1 MIVEYDP
8 ESAILEESNTFDS
21 ELEGLY
27 LDEPLQTTIGSP
39 NTAAKY
45 RRPNRGTRRYKIDL
59 IISKVW
65 TLGKQLIRILRTT
78 DRCHVQNR

>member
-8 ESAILEESNTFDS
+8 ESVILEKSNAFDS

-27 LDEPLQTTIGSP
+27 LDEPLADNNIGSP

-45 RRPNRGTRRYKIDL
+45 RRPNRGTRRYKIEYRRSGRL
-59 IISKVW
+59 VSN
-65 TLGKQLIRILRTT
+65 L
-78 DRCHVQNR
+78 

>member
-8 ESAILEESNTFDS
+8 ESVILEESNAFDS

-27 LDEPLQTTIGSP
+27 LDEPLADDNWIA

-45 RRPNRGTRRYKIDL
+45 RRPNRGTRCCKIDF

-78 DRCHVQNR
+78 IV